1 MRRTFSAFFAIT
13 VTASAQCYQFTAAG
27 ATLQINITSF
37 VSVNPVTTSVG
48 YNTVDSFASSNTFT
62 AGGTTL
68 TSVSTPNLPT
78 CVGCTLGAANFGYA
92 NGLSDFTMLVPA
104 NTWSLQS
111 NDSWG
116 VMLGG
121 VGNLIPSGVLPQ
133 PAAFPPA
140 SSWMLPGATPGVGYD
155 YVATT
160 IGGVQTFYPIT
171 AIGACA
177 ASTGGSGTGTS
188 GNGTCAIT
196 SINTTGAPSSA
207 GIAQNS
213 WTEIHGTCLV
223 PNTTAEGGVLWNT
236 APSFLQGLMPT
247 QLNGVSVTV
256 NGKPAYIY
264 FFCSATT
271 DPSCANDQINVL
283 TPLDSTTGNVPI
295 VVTSSVGTVA
305 PYTATLNAVVPSF
318 LLFSAHGYNAATHV
332 NYDLLGPVTL
342 YPGASTP
349 AAPGETIVT
358 YATGFGL
365 PTSALTAGSKLQ
377 SGVLPATPVCT
388 IGGLPAPVGYAG
400 ITSPGLYQLNI
411 AVPLNAPA
419 GDNPISCSY
428 GGSSTPA
435 VDLVTVN

>member
-1 MRRTFSAFFAIT
+1 MRRTFSAFFAIA
-13 VTASAQCYQFTAAG
+13 VTASAQCYQFTGAG

-48 YNTVDSFASSNTFT
+48 YNTVDSFVSSNSLTI
-62 AGGTTL
+62 GSTTL
-68 TSVSTPNLPT
+68 TSVSTPNLPA

-140 SSWMLPGATPGVGYD
+140 SSWMLPGATPGLGYD

-160 IGGVQTFYPIT
+160 IGNVQTFYPIT
-171 AIGACA
+171 ATGACA
-177 ASTGGSGTGTS
+177 ASTGGSGSGTT

-196 SINTTGAPSSA
+196 SVNTTGAPSSA

-223 PNTTAEGGVLWNT
+223 PNTTTAAGVVWNT
-236 APSFLQGLMPT
+236 APSFLQGQMPT
-247 QLNGVSVTV
+247 LLNGVSVTV

-283 TPLDSTTGNVPI
+283 TPLDPTTGNVQI

-305 PYTATLNAVVPSF
+305 PYSATLRPVAPSF
-318 LLFSAHGYNAATHV
+318 LLFSAHGYIAATDV
-332 NYDLLGPVTL
+332 NYNLIGPATL
-342 YPGASTP
+342 QGPFTP

-358 YATGFGL
+358 FATGFGL
-365 PTSALTAGSKLQ
+365 PTSALTAGSELQ

-411 AVPLNAPA
+411 AVPLNAAA

-428 GGSSTPA
+428 GGSSTP
-435 VDLVTVN
+435 VGDLVTVN